1 MNMKKDIKQNRNNNR
16 RFILDFMALAL
27 PIMLQSLTGNIL
39 NICDTMMVGKVSSV
53 AISAVTVSNK
63 VFMIFSLC
71 TFGIASGISMFMSQY
86 YGAENIV
93 KAKKT
98 YKFGLQACVVVA
110 LIFLAAL
117 TVMPETLIRIFVKG
131 DNIVYLALEYVAV
144 VKWSYIPFAINQIS
158 AVLFR
163 VFKKQRIPMNVS
175 ILSVG
180 VNILLNYILIYGKF
194 GAPAL
199 GVSGAA
205 AATLISRCI
214 ECVTL
219 LVMVLVFNNG
229 KEIFTKGYG
238 TLSRNVKLGI
248 MKKTIPLMFNEGI
261 YAIALT
267 LVFRNYCVVN
277 EAYIPAVTVV
287 DNVFDLINVA
297 FMGCAHAAGIVIGK
311 VLGSGNMEKAKEES
325 KKLIVL
331 GLSVSL
337 LCSLVVIAISDFV
350 PMLFSLTG
358 NLFGMATTLLRT
370 KAVFSWGQGYGLTV
384 YFILRAGGD
393 VKAVLLLDGLFNLYG
408 PFFISTIVTYCTGW
422 PIQIVYMCTEATYL
436 LKIFIATYFYKR
448 GKWCRNLTIG

>member
-287 DNVFDLINVA
+287 ENVFDLINVA

>member
-1 MNMKKDIKQNRNNNR
+1 MVNKKGNNNR

-86 YGAENIV
+86 YGADNIV

-98 YKFGLQACVVVA
+98 YKFGLQACIVVA

-194 GAPAL
+194 GVPAL

-205 AATLISRCI
+205 AATLISRCV

-219 LVMVLVFNNG
+219 LVIVLVFNNG

-238 TLSRNVKLGI
+238 ALSRNAKLGI

-287 DNVFDLINVA
+287 DNVFDLVNVA

-311 VLGSGNMEKAKEES
+311 VLGSGNMEEAKAKS

-331 GLSVSL
+331 GLIVSL
-337 LCSLVVIAISDFV
+337 MCSLVVITISGFV

-408 PFFISTIVTYCTGW
+408 PFLISTIVTYCTGW

-448 GKWCRNLTIG
+448 GKWCRNLTVG

>member
-1 MNMKKDIKQNRNNNR
+1 MKKYIKQSRNGNKK
-16 RFILDFMALAL
+16 FILDFMALAL

-39 NICDTMMVGKVSSV
+39 NICDTMMVGKVSAV

-71 TFGIASGISMFMSQY
+71 TFGMASGISMFMSQY

-93 KAKKT
+93 KARKT
-98 YKFGLQACVVVA
+98 YKFGLQACMVIA
-110 LIFLAAL
+110 LLFLGAL
-117 TVMPETLIRIFVKG
+117 TVMPEMLIRIFVKG
-131 DNIVYLALEYVAV
+131 DDIVRLALKYVAV
-144 VKWSYIPFAINQIS
+144 VKWSYIPFAVNQIS
-158 AVLFR
+158 AVFFR

-175 ILSVG
+175 IISVG

-194 GAPAL
+194 GMPAL

-214 ECVTL
+214 ECTTL
-219 LVMVLVFNNG
+219 LIIILVFHHG
-229 KEIFTKGYG
+229 KEIFSKGYG
-238 TLSRNVKLGI
+238 ALSRTVKLQI

-287 DNVFDLINVA
+287 DNVFDLVNVA

-311 VLGSGNMEKAKEES
+311 ILGSGNMEKAKSES

-331 GLSVSL
+331 GLVVSL
-337 LCSLVVIAISDFV
+337 VCSFVVITISGFV

-370 KAVFSWGQGYGLTV
+370 KALFSWGQGYGLTV

-408 PFFISTIVTYCTGW
+408 PFLVSTIVTYCTGW

-448 GKWCRNLTIG
+448 GKWCRNLTA

>member
-1 MNMKKDIKQNRNNNR
+1 MKKDIKQNRNNNR
-16 RFILDFMALAL
+16 RYILDFMALAL

-436 LKIFIATYFYKR
+436 LKIFIATYFSKR

>member
-1 MNMKKDIKQNRNNNR
+1 
-16 RFILDFMALAL
+16 
-27 PIMLQSLTGNIL
+27 
-39 NICDTMMVGKVSSV
+39 
-53 AISAVTVSNK
+53 
-63 VFMIFSLC
+63 
-71 TFGIASGISMFMSQY
+71 
-86 YGAENIV
+86 
-93 KAKKT
+93 
-98 YKFGLQACVVVA
+98 
-110 LIFLAAL
+110 
-117 TVMPETLIRIFVKG
+117 
-131 DNIVYLALEYVAV
+131 
-144 VKWSYIPFAINQIS
+144 
-158 AVLFR
+158 
-163 VFKKQRIPMNVS
+163 MNVS

>member
-1 MNMKKDIKQNRNNNR
+1 MKKDIKQNRNNNR

-287 DNVFDLINVA
+287 ENVFDLINVA

>member
-1 MNMKKDIKQNRNNNR
+1 MKKDIKQNRNNNR

-219 LVMVLVFNNG
+219 LVMVLLFNNG

-287 DNVFDLINVA
+287 ENVFDLINVA

>member
-1 MNMKKDIKQNRNNNR
+1 MNMKKYTKQNKNSNR
-16 RFILDFMALAL
+16 KFILDFMALAL
-27 PIMLQSLTGNIL
+27 PIILQSLTGNIL
-39 NICDTMMVGKVSSV
+39 NICDTMMVGKVSAV

-71 TFGIASGISMFMSQY
+71 TFGMASGISMFMSQY
-86 YGAENIV
+86 YGAGDIV

-98 YKFGLQACVVVA
+98 YKFGLQACTVIA
-110 LIFLAAL
+110 LLFLGAL
-117 TVMPETLIRIFVKG
+117 TIMPETLIRIFVKG
-131 DNIVYLALEYVAV
+131 DDIVKLALEYVDI
-144 VKWSYIPFAINQIS
+144 VKWSYVPFAVNQIC

-163 VFKKQRIPMNVS
+163 VFKKQQIPMNVS
-175 ILSVG
+175 IFSVG
-180 VNILLNYILIYGKF
+180 VNILLNYILIYGKM
-194 GAPAL
+194 GMSPM
-199 GVSGAA
+199 GISGAA

-214 ECVTL
+214 ECAAL
-219 LVMVLVFNNG
+219 LVIILFFNNG
-229 KEIFTKGYG
+229 KEVFAKGYG
-238 TLSRNVKLGI
+238 ALSGSMKLGI

-287 DNVFDLINVA
+287 DNVFDLVNVA

-311 VLGSGNMEKAKEES
+311 VLGSGDMEEAKKKS
-325 KKLIVL
+325 KKIIIL
-331 GLSVSL
+331 GLVVSL
-337 LCSLVVIAISDFV
+337 LCSFVVIAISGFV

-358 NLFGMATTLLRT
+358 SLFGMATTLLRT
-370 KAVFSWGQGYGLTV
+370 KALFSWGQGYGLTI

-408 PFFISTIVTYCTGW
+408 PFLISTIVTYCTGW

-448 GKWCRNLTIG
+448 GKWCRNLTTG

>member
-163 VFKKQRIPMNVS
+163 VFKK
-175 ILSVG
+175 
-180 VNILLNYILIYGKF
+180 
-194 GAPAL
+194 
-199 GVSGAA
+199 
-205 AATLISRCI
+205 
-214 ECVTL
+214 
-219 LVMVLVFNNG
+219 
-229 KEIFTKGYG
+229 
-238 TLSRNVKLGI
+238 
-248 MKKTIPLMFNEGI
+248 
-261 YAIALT
+261 
-267 LVFRNYCVVN
+267 
-277 EAYIPAVTVV
+277 
-287 DNVFDLINVA
+287 
-297 FMGCAHAAGIVIGK
+297 
-311 VLGSGNMEKAKEES
+311 
-325 KKLIVL
+325 
-331 GLSVSL
+331 
-337 LCSLVVIAISDFV
+337 
-350 PMLFSLTG
+350 
-358 NLFGMATTLLRT
+358 
-370 KAVFSWGQGYGLTV
+370 
-384 YFILRAGGD
+384 
-393 VKAVLLLDGLFNLYG
+393 
-408 PFFISTIVTYCTGW
+408 
-422 PIQIVYMCTEATYL
+422 
-436 LKIFIATYFYKR
+436 
-448 GKWCRNLTIG
+448 

>member
-1 MNMKKDIKQNRNNNR
+1 MKKDIKQNRNNNR

-277 EAYIPAVTVV
+277 ESYIPA
-287 DNVFDLINVA
+287 
-297 FMGCAHAAGIVIGK
+297 
-311 VLGSGNMEKAKEES
+311 
-325 KKLIVL
+325 
-331 GLSVSL
+331 
-337 LCSLVVIAISDFV
+337 
-350 PMLFSLTG
+350 
-358 NLFGMATTLLRT
+358 
-370 KAVFSWGQGYGLTV
+370 
-384 YFILRAGGD
+384 
-393 VKAVLLLDGLFNLYG
+393 
-408 PFFISTIVTYCTGW
+408 
-422 PIQIVYMCTEATYL
+422 
-436 LKIFIATYFYKR
+436 
-448 GKWCRNLTIG
+448 

>member
-1 MNMKKDIKQNRNNNR
+1 MKKDIKQNRNNNR

>member
-1 MNMKKDIKQNRNNNR
+1 MKKDIKQNRNNNR

-337 LCSLVVIAISDFV
+337 LCSLVVIAISGFV

>member
-1 MNMKKDIKQNRNNNR
+1 
-16 RFILDFMALAL
+16 
-27 PIMLQSLTGNIL
+27 
-39 NICDTMMVGKVSSV
+39 
-53 AISAVTVSNK
+53 
-63 VFMIFSLC
+63 
-71 TFGIASGISMFMSQY
+71 
-86 YGAENIV
+86 
-93 KAKKT
+93 
-98 YKFGLQACVVVA
+98 
-110 LIFLAAL
+110 
-117 TVMPETLIRIFVKG
+117 MPETLIRIFVKG

>member
-1 MNMKKDIKQNRNNNR
+1 MKKDIKQNRNNNR

-287 DNVFDLINVA
+287 ENVFDLINVA

-422 PIQIVYMCTEATYL
+422 PIQIVNMLPPYTYI

>member
-1 MNMKKDIKQNRNNNR
+1 MKKDIKQNRNNNR

-287 DNVFDLINVA
+287 ENVFDLINVA

-422 PIQIVYMCTEATYL
+422 PIPIVYMCTEATYL